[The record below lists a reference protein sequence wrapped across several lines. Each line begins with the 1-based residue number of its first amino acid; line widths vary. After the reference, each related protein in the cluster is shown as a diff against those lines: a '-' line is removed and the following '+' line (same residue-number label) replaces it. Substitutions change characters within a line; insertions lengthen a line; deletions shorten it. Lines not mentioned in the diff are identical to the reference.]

1 MNEEGGEVKKSKPLT
16 FAGLTA
22 LAQAL
27 DSKQA
32 HTSFG
37 KLPLSVE
44 KTQPNFG
51 FSQAKR
57 DDNTKVYLGEL
68 TTKHNQ
74 GKNSPGPIYNYMADE
89 TKYKTN
95 PGWSFGT

>member
-1 MNEEGGEVKKSKPLT
+1 MEGDDAERKKTKPLT

-22 LAQAL
+22 LAAAL

-44 KTQPNFG
+44 KTAPNFG
-51 FSQAKR
+51 KQIR
-57 DDNTKVYLGEL
+57 LL
-68 TTKHNQ
+68 
-74 GKNSPGPIYNYMADE
+74 IC
-89 TKYKTN
+89 
-95 PGWSFGT
+95 